1 MFSVSSFSVSR
12 VAGDESVT
20 TLASA
25 MQMVANQCLGFTRTH
40 ISLKFSL
47 WRKGEF
53 NFSTTCAAVS
63 QSDHRIKRL
72 W

>member
-20 TLASA
+20 MLQ

-40 ISLKFSL
+40 ISLKFAL